1 MQGSWWDQAR
11 HGKPPDFCQH
21 GYLSSFL
28 SGSFCRFSSFCETIF
43 LASIKLWLWCRFPPE
58 ENLVWLCP
66 ISIFYIW
73 VGMLKVETLLH
84 LGPVLERC
92 AEFWGGVGG
101 SIPAKQ
107 TNNVGVCFWVAKKW
121 RFERTII
128 ISCKFRLVAIF
139 FLDCFHFSS
148 SHVSRYRENGF
159 SLMFP

>member
-1 MQGSWWDQAR
+1 MQGSWWDHAR

-139 FLDCFHFSS
+139 FWTVFIFQVPMFLDI
-148 SHVSRYRENGF
+148 EKMA
-159 SLMFP
+159 SL